1 MKIKEIN
8 SAADIPKS
16 MLGTPVETLIR
27 CHNFGEDRKQYDNAE
42 ILVGMCM
49 DNRKVLR
56 VPDNFAYV
64 IRTAGGSMKYSDF
77 VISYAVAVGQIKAIA
92 IIGHDDCGMCGLHN
106 RKESYIQ
113 GLVNAG
119 WDKDTAE
126 QHFDSFSPI
135 FEIGNEEDFVIS
147 EVKRIKNRYEKLYVA
162 PLFYRMSDGM
172 LSYIDMEE

>member
-1 MKIKEIN
+1 MKTVKISSYSEMPDMIK
-8 SAADIPKS
+8 
-16 MLGTPVETLIR
+16 GTPVETLIK
-27 CHNFGEDRKQYDNAE
+27 CHNLGEQGGTYYNAE

-77 VISYAVAVGQIKAIA
+77 VISYAVAVGRVKAIA

-106 RKESYIQ
+106 RKESYIS

-126 QHFDSFSPI
+126 QHFDSFAPI
-135 FEIGNEEDFVIS
+135 FEIGNEKDFVVS
-147 EVKRIKNRYEKLYVA
+147 EVKRIQGRYPKLGVF
-162 PLFYRMSDGM
+162 PLFYSVSDGM
-172 LSYIDMEE
+172 LSLVEM

>member
-1 MKIKEIN
+1 MKIKDILTP
-8 SAADIPKS
+8 ADIPKEIQ
-16 MLGTPVETLIR
+16 GTPVETLIR

-56 VPDNFAYV
+56 VPDNFAYI
-64 IRTAGGSMKYSDF
+64 IRTAGGNMKYSDF
-77 VISYAVAVGQIKAIA
+77 VISYAVALGKIKAIA

-106 RKESYIQ
+106 RKESYIK
-113 GLVNAG
+113 GLENAG

-147 EVKRIKNRYEKLYVA
+147 EVKRIKNRYAKLIVA
-162 PLFYRMSDGM
+162 PLFYRVSDGL
-172 LSYIDMEE
+172 LSYIEE